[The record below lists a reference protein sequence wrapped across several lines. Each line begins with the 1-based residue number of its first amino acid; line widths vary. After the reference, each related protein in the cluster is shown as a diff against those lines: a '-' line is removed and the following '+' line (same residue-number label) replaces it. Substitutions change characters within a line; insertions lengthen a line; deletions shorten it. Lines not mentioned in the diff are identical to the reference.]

1 MTKKKLLIIGNPN
14 SAFTMQHIE
23 NIIKSTNEYEIYILS
38 LNEAV
43 NFLEFYAKN
52 KITIVVNVRTKG
64 RKLWR
69 FLLETAHKI
78 RQINRD
84 FDYIHVHCVDRV
96 LLSLAETLSGKRA
109 KIIISYWGSDI
120 YRKEERAFF
129 KEEPYLKW
137 VSHITFINREMQEI
151 FESYYGLKYREKC
164 QLLDFGNGCM
174 ENMLS
179 VSLKYKD
186 KLMEY
191 AKSAFAFPHN
201 KIIVGVGY
209 NGAVIQQH
217 AEVLNEM
224 KKLPSHIRSQLFI
237 FLHMGYGVIE
247 EERENRIKT
256 ILEDM
261 QCEYLIS
268 KEFMMGERLALL
280 RYAVDIYING
290 ERTDAMSA
298 TVLEYLY
305 GGKVVVNPLWL
316 QYKFLQENHLK
327 DVKYN
332 EFADLSGVL
341 EKALSEELVT
351 EEEKNY
357 NKKTLYE
364 LCSWNSVIGKWLAL
378 YD

>member
-1 MTKKKLLIIGNPN
+1 MVKKKLLIIGNPN
-14 SAFTMQHIE
+14 SAFIMQHIE
-23 NIIKSTNEYEIYILS
+23 NIIKSTKEYKIYILS

-43 NFLEFYAKN
+43 NFLDFYAEN
-52 KITIVVNVRTKG
+52 NITIVVNVRPKG
-64 RKLWR
+64 TKLWR
-69 FLLETAHKI
+69 FLLATAHKI
-78 RQINRD
+78 RRINMD

-96 LLSLAETLSGKRA
+96 LLSLAKTLSRKRA
-109 KIIISYWGSDI
+109 KIVISYWGSDI
-120 YRKEERAFF
+120 YRKEERAFLN
-129 KEEPYLKW
+129 EGPYLEW

-151 FESYYGLKYREKC
+151 FEAHYGLKYREKC

-186 KLMEY
+186 KLMEH
-191 AKSAFAFPHN
+191 AKSVFGFPHD

-217 AEVLNEM
+217 AEVLNEI
-224 KKLPSHIRSQLFI
+224 KKLPSNTRSQLFL

-247 EERENRIKT
+247 EEREEGIKA

-280 RYAVDIYING
+280 RYAVDIYVNG

-341 EKALSEELVT
+341 EKVLSEELVT